1 MSEENKPKK
10 LDGKKKQRSYQ
21 GISRGQGRPR
31 KIAEKD
37 INRLTLSA
45 LKKVFGSE
53 EKMWQEVAKL
63 GKGGSSKHWD
73 YIMNY
78 RYGKPKEMQQIDV
91 NTKVN
96 IPIIDFAQPKTIDI
110 TPENERIEANRN
122 EEQNRAT
129 RDDSSS
135 MPRKN

>member
-1 MSEENKPKK
+1 M
-10 LDGKKKQRSYQ
+10 
-21 GISRGQGRPR
+21 
-31 KIAEKD
+31 
-37 INRLTLSA
+37 
-45 LKKVFGSE
+45 FGSE

-63 GKGGSSKHWD
+63 AKGGSSKHWD

-129 RDDSSS
+129 RDDSGS

>member
-1 MSEENKPKK
+1 MAE
-10 LDGKKKQRSYQ
+10 KKKDGRRNNGAVK

-31 KIAEKD
+31 KIADKD
-37 INRLTLSA
+37 MTRLTLSA

-53 EKMWQEVAKL
+53 EKMWIEVAKL
-63 GKGGSSKHWD
+63 AKDGSSKHWD
-73 YIMNY
+73 YLMNY

-110 TPENERIEANRN
+110 TPQNERIDTNRD
-122 EEQNRAT
+122 EEQDRAT
-129 RDDSSS
+129 GNDSSS
-135 MPRKN
+135 MPRKD